1 MKPQNLPSALRDQD
15 SKVYSLQLPFK
26 PEPEKIAAQQAAAGA
41 GALPPGLPPP
51 PNFGGAP
58 PPLPPSGPA
67 PPPQFNPVCSP
78 QHEWLQV
85 PLFLHSLVSFA
96 IAILVTDKENIV
108 AVADAMHKVGIR
120 IASTLVVYV
129 DNIRYRIVS

>member
-1 MKPQNLPSALRDQD
+1 MLYMAFEASNLPCTFRDQD

-58 PPLPPSGPA
+58 PPLPPNGPA

-78 QHEWLQV
+78 KRELVASAAVHALTGQLR
-85 PLFLHSLVSFA
+85 HSIPS
-96 IAILVTDKENIV
+96 
-108 AVADAMHKVGIR
+108 H
-120 IASTLVVYV
+120 
-129 DNIRYRIVS
+129 

>member
-1 MKPQNLPSALRDQD
+1 MAFEASNLPCTFRDQD

-58 PPLPPSGPA
+58 PPLPSNGPA

-78 QHEWLQV
+78 KRELVASAAVHALTGQLR
-85 PLFLHSLVSFA
+85 HSIPS
-96 IAILVTDKENIV
+96 
-108 AVADAMHKVGIR
+108 H
-120 IASTLVVYV
+120 
-129 DNIRYRIVS
+129 